1 MFENIREFDVGK
13 WCVLGIDFWLIFM
26 VFVQS
31 NGSQD
36 PSEKLPKIEKFA
48 IKVVLA
54 QVCLFGKLL
63 VWISE
68 RFGDDFLRIFGWLE
82 VDLRADFGKFVDYS
96 SDLFSERHCLHK
108 MWYLTCRSFGWFSR
122 FRFFIFFKSWKI
134 PKTAIFRDPGRTDSR
149 PSQISQSEKG
159 KGGSE
164 KGRARRL
171 RRAGAFLR
179 RAAACQGRANLKKKK
194 G

>member
-1 MFENIREFDVGK
+1 MFF
-13 WCVLGIDFWLIFM
+13 L
-26 VFVQS
+26 QP

-36 PSEKLPKIEKFA
+36 LSEKLPKIEKFA
-48 IKVVLA
+48 IKGVLA
-54 QVCLFGKLL
+54 QVCLFGRLL

-68 RFGDDFLRIFGWLE
+68 RFGDDFLRIFCWLE

-96 SDLFSERHCLHK
+96 SGLFSERHCLHK
-108 MWYLTCRSFGWFSR
+108 MWYLTCRSFGWFLSVFSTSR
-122 FRFFIFFKSWKI
+122 KN
-134 PKTAIFRDPGRTDSR
+134 PKNAIFRDLGRTDSC

-179 RAAACQGRANLKKKK
+179 RAAACQGRANPKKKS
-194 G
+194 